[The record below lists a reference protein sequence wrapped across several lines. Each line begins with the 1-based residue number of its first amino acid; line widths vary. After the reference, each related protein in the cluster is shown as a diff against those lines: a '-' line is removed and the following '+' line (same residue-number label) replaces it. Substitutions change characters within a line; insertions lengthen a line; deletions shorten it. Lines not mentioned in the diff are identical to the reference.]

1 MLQSAVA
8 EHDEII
14 VAQTDFDIL
23 IIVHVSTA
31 DNHTSL
37 HFINSFFDFTSDFA
51 DGYADHNRDKHI
63 GQGVTDNYI
72 NVHQYSVDN
81 KANKPND

>member
-14 VAQTDFDIL
+14 VVQTAFDIF
-23 IIVHVSTA
+23 IIVYVSTA
-31 DNHTSL
+31 DNYTSF

-51 DGYADHNRDKHI
+51 NCYADHDGDEHI
-63 GQGVTDNYI
+63 RQGITDNYI